1 MVVVMSMGMGNNVI
15 TVCRHKLEEGNCA
28 TDGYVERKVSH
39 LVRENEDLKAALEE
53 ERNRRDELQ
62 REAIKENTK
71 LAQAAF
77 SDKQRIHEKILNA
90 VEKLASKDDA
100 VRQAPVLG
108 QEGEDCNIGP
118 FHFRIPCLR

>member
-1 MVVVMSMGMGNNVI
+1 M
-15 TVCRHKLEEGNCA
+15 EEGNCA

-62 REAIKENTK
+62 REAIKENRK

-77 SDKQRIHEKILNA
+77 SDKQGIREKILKA

-108 QEGEDCNIGP
+108 QEGENCNIGP
-118 FHFRIPCLR
+118 LIFALPCLR